1 MLSMDEAHRRD
12 HGEQERM
19 RQARQAL
26 LVFLAEPSTR
36 LHPKT
41 RAVLTEATSR
51 LWEDMQR
58 ITAVWD

>member
-12 HGEQERM
+12 YGEQERM

-26 LVFLAEPSTR
+26 LVFLAEPSAR

-41 RAVLTEATSR
+41 RAVLTEATAR
-51 LWEDMQR
+51 LWEDMQH